1 LYLLASDPGGN
12 GRGEPGTNGVPSK
25 LYKGGG
31 SGTTHEL
38 QTDPS
43 GFIGSV
49 GPLIPVNDSTG
60 PLGGGA
66 LTPGIIGKSI
76 PGIFVGLPSLSVSAL
91 TGVNTLAK
99 TNSESKP
106 LNNTLFILNILNY
119 TGLVSN
125 TLNSDFRA
133 LSEAF
138 GM

>member
-1 LYLLASDPGGN
+1 LYLLASDPGGS
-12 GRGEPGTNGVPSK
+12 GKGEPGTNGVPSK

-38 QTDPS
+38 QIDPS
-43 GFIGSV
+43 GFIGRV

-91 TGVNTLAK
+91 TGVTTPTK
-99 TNSESKP
+99 TNRVMIP

-119 TGLVSN
+119 PGLISN
-125 TLNSDFRA
+125 TLSCDLHTLN
-133 LSEAF
+133 
-138 GM
+138 

>member
-1 LYLLASDPGGN
+1 LYLLASDPGGS
-12 GRGEPGTNGVPSK
+12 GKGEPGTNGVPSK

-76 PGIFVGLPSLSVSAL
+76 PGTFVGLPSLSVSAL
-91 TGVNTLAK
+91 TGVTTPTK
-99 TNSESKP
+99 TNRVISP

-119 TGLVSN
+119 PGLISN
-125 TLNSDFRA
+125 TLNRDLRA
-133 LSEAF
+133 LGGVF